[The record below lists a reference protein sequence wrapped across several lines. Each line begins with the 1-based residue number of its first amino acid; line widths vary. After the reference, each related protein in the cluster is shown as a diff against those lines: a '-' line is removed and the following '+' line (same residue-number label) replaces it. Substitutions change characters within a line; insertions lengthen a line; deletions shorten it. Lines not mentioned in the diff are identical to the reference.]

1 MATIADF
8 ARKLN
13 KEYDNN
19 NLIIKSNIVPSYKRL
34 PTGMMGMDYPLY
46 GGIPYGRIMVFAGQ
60 EHSGKSTAACL
71 ALAAYQR
78 ENPDKVC
85 VYVDVEHSLDL
96 QFQALMNGID
106 LDRLYYFNPEVM
118 SGEQVL
124 AAILEMEKTVDDIG
138 MIVLD
143 SIPALVP
150 GNVLENDF
158 EKDMGMRGSIAKS
171 LHKFCTEIT
180 GLLSQKQ
187 NILLMINQVRIAGTA
202 YNGAPIYKEPGGD
215 APKFYASVKVRFGTR
230 TFVRGDKVDC
240 SDGEGASGFRLK
252 FKITKN
258 KTASCNRGGG
268 FITYDYETGAD
279 QIHDLIEIALAF
291 DFIKRLNNIKYALVN
306 LETGE
311 TLTDPETGELL
322 ENKKAYLIDYLMT
335 HETFTQ
341 WYVNMLRKHISAS
354 NDRSL
359 LDKESMAEIEAED
372 RAIEKPGQTSIAKE
386 VEEMEE
392 N

>member
-1 MATIADF
+1 MDVAAIAK
-8 ARKLN
+8 KLN

-19 NLIIKSNIVPSYKRL
+19 NLFIKSNVVPSYKRL
-34 PTGMMGMDYPLY
+34 STGMMGMDYPLY

-60 EHSGKSTAACL
+60 EHSGKSTAACM

-78 ENPDKVC
+78 ENPDKMC

-96 QFQALMNGID
+96 QFQAMMNGLD
-106 LDRLYYFNPEVM
+106 LDKLYYFNPEVM

-124 AAILEMEKTVDDIG
+124 AAILEMQKNADDIG

-150 GNVLENDF
+150 GNVLENEF
-158 EKDMGMRGSIAKS
+158 EKDMGMRGTIAKN

-187 NILLMINQVRIAGTA
+187 NILVMINQVRVAGTTFT
-202 YNGAPIYKEPGGD
+202 GAPIYKEPGGD

-230 TFVRGDKVDC
+230 TCTKGDKIDC
-240 SDGEGASGFRLK
+240 SDGDGADGFRLK

-268 FITYDYETGAD
+268 FMTYRYETGAD
-279 QIHDLIEIALAF
+279 YMHDLLEIALGF
-291 DFIKRLNNIKYALVN
+291 GFIQRINNITYALVD

-311 TLTDPETGELL
+311 VLKDEDGAELK
-322 ENKKAYLIDYLMT
+322 NKKQYLIDYLWE
-335 HETFTQ
+335 HEELRKN
-341 WYVNMLRKHISAS
+341 YVDMLRRHISAS

-359 LDKESMAEIEAED
+359 LSKDEMAEIEAED
-372 RAIEKPGQTSIAKE
+372 RAIEKPGAPDIAKSDEE
-386 VEEMEE
+386 VE
-392 N
+392 NN